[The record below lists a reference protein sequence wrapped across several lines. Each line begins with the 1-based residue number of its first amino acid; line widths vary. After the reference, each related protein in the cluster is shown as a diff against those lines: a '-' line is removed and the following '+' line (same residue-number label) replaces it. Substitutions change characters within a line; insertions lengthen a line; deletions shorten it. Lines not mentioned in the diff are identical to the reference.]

1 MTSVPA
7 TARYGSSA
15 RWSTRRWLIWEIC
28 FPLFQL
34 LLQVFFLPI
43 SLFRWIVMRTS
54 TIASLEHSV
63 KEQAKLEEMAAAE
76 KLAADMS
83 VNGGIAN
90 LLPSYQ
96 AMVAKT
102 AKATPAQLN
111 KVTNDKWAKY
121 THDRTGKPRFDQ
133 AGSQAWLKDY
143 NTKLQKVDSEHIAP
157 HAGPFCY

>member
-1 MTSVPA
+1 
-7 TARYGSSA
+7 
-15 RWSTRRWLIWEIC
+15 
-28 FPLFQL
+28 
-34 LLQVFFLPI
+34 
-43 SLFRWIVMRTS
+43 MRTS

>member
-1 MTSVPA
+1 
-7 TARYGSSA
+7 
-15 RWSTRRWLIWEIC
+15 
-28 FPLFQL
+28 
-34 LLQVFFLPI
+34 
-43 SLFRWIVMRTS
+43 MRTS

-102 AKATPAQLN
+102 AKATLHN
-111 KVTNDKWAKY
+111 
-121 THDRTGKPRFDQ
+121 
-133 AGSQAWLKDY
+133 
-143 NTKLQKVDSEHIAP
+143 
-157 HAGPFCY
+157 